1 MRNMGK
7 RFKELLGSDITF
19 FNKLQGPAQER
30 ENALEHDDECKCN
43 VCKIANLKTLG
54 RSKENMK

>member
-1 MRNMGK
+1 MGK